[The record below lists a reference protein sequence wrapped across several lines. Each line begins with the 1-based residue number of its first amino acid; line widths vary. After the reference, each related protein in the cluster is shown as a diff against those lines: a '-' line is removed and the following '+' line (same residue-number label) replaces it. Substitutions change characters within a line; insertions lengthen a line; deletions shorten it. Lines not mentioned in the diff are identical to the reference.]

1 MKYADRLYV
10 PSDITLE
17 ELTAQLDELEL
28 LDSDV
33 RRNAIAP
40 HKLMLDLRNQR
51 QQTGRYASD
60 DIAAMLAK
68 QTEKDATYWTF
79 KIMEAWRDGLLK
91 FWLQD
96 GTPCDYLNCSDAPR
110 PMEYYLGLDN
120 EYTTSEAVNDWL
132 EAWGAKFSFN
142 GSSKQPK
149 IKKMAY
155 QAQLIIEAIERLGHN
170 PQQLPKPNGR
180 AGVKKQVRE
189 QLDGRYPFDEKTAF
203 DTAWKENTEIER

>member
-17 ELTAQLDELEL
+17 ELTAQLDGLEL

-33 RRNAIAP
+33 RRNAIAT
-40 HKLMLDLRNQR
+40 LDLRNQR
-51 QQTGRYASD
+51 QQKRQQTGRYAPD

-120 EYTTSEAVNDWL
+120 EYTTGEAVKDWL
-132 EAWGAKFSFN
+132 EAWGAKFSF
-142 GSSKQPK
+142 KQPK
-149 IKKMAY
+149 LKKMAH
-155 QAQLIIEAIERLGHN
+155 QAQLIIEAIEELGHN

-189 QLDGRYPFDEKTAF
+189 QLDGRYPFDKKEAF